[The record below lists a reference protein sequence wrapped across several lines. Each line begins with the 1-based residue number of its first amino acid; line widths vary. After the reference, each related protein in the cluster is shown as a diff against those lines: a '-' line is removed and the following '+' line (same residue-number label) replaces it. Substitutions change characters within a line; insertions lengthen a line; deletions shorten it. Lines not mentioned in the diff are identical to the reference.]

1 MDQVISGLSKLFHH
15 SVSWVEE
22 NADSSSI
29 VFSYLSAATMLPLVA
44 ESSFEVTCLLLNS
57 ESIKKEKYGECV
69 DLLLSYPTSA
79 ASLTGNSSARLVSGA
94 LVSSDTK

>member
-1 MDQVISGLSKLFHH
+1 MDQVIAGLAKVLLQST
-15 SVSWVEE
+15 SWLEE
-22 NADSSSI
+22 NSEASAN
-29 VFSYLSAATMLPLVA
+29 VFALLSTATMLPLVT

-79 ASLTGNSSARLVSGA
+79 ASFNGGSSARL
-94 LVSSDTK
+94 SSASLANNDAM